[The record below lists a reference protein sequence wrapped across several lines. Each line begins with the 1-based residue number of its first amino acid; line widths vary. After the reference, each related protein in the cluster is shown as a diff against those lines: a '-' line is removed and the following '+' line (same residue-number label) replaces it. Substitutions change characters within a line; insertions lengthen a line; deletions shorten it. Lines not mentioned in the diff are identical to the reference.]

1 MWVNPPSNVT
11 HTPVTFHSKFE
22 VDHRALADIK
32 HYSREDK
39 LELDAIPPES
49 HHDYLYVPKPV
60 ELIPPLGHNTLLEFW
75 HRPENGAG
83 RKACVLRI
91 PTYRLDKIPLRH
103 DDELG
108 EAWGIE
114 IIEGRKWETF
124 WYIAG
129 LVFASSFVFAVAWGV
144 MHHSLSD
151 AFSVSSF
158 LQTSFAIAVGLATLS
173 ASVDYLS

>member
-1 MWVNPPSNVT
+1 LN
-11 HTPVTFHSKFE
+11 
-22 VDHRALADIK
+22 R
-32 HYSREDK
+32 
-39 LELDAIPPES
+39 
-49 HHDYLYVPKPV
+49 
-60 ELIPPLGHNTLLEFW
+60 NTLLEFW
-75 HRPENGAG
+75 HSPESCTGTKAG
-83 RKACVLRI
+83 LRRI
-91 PTYRLDKIPLRH
+91 PTYRLGKIPLRH

-114 IIEGRKWETF
+114 VIEGRKWEIF

-144 MHHSLSD
+144 VHHSLSD

-158 LQTSFAIAVGLATLS
+158 MQTSFAIAVGLATLS